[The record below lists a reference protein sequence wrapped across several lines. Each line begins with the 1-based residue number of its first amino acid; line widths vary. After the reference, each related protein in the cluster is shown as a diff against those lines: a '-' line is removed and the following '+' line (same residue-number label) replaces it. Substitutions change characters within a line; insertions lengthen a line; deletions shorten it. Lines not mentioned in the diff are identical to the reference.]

1 MSKEQTRSGIVG
13 CGTLVLLPA
22 IILLF
27 ASHAAAATPVAVF
40 NFQMKSDT
48 PDWKWLEKGL
58 ADRIATDFVQS
69 RGLSVVVAGCSTGDS
84 QGAVARHDWVTE
96 WVSRHGAVTGYRPF
110 SDMSTTC
117 NPRFRP
123 EKPL

>member
-1 MSKEQTRSGIVG
+1 MGRQLTLAMIGI
-13 CGTLVLLPA
+13 
-22 IILLF
+22 LF
-27 ASHAAAATPVAVF
+27 FPAAASAAMNVAVF

-48 PDWKWLEKGL
+48 PDWRWLEKGL

-69 RGLSVVVAGCSTGDS
+69 RGLSVVAAGCSTGDS
-84 QGAVARHDWVTE
+84 QGAVARQEWVTE
-96 WVSRHGAVTGYRPF
+96 WVSRHVVVTGYRLLGVL
-110 SDMSTTC
+110 SATC

>member
-1 MSKEQTRSGIVG
+1 VSKEQTRSGIVG

-58 ADRIATDFVQS
+58 ADRIATDFVRAPGSFRSSCRMQY
-69 RGLSVVVAGCSTGDS
+69 RG
-84 QGAVARHDWVTE
+84 
-96 WVSRHGAVTGYRPF
+96 F
-110 SDMSTTC
+110 SGRRRS
-117 NPRFRP
+117 P
-123 EKPL
+123 